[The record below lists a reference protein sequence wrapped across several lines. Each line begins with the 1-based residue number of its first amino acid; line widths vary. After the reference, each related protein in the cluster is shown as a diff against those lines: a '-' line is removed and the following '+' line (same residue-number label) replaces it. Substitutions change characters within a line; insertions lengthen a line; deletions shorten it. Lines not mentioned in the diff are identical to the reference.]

1 MMRWVA
7 SRNSTSQM
15 TGRQGLLTKLLKD
28 AMKSAA
34 DFPAKTVGSRFA
46 DKLKR
51 PSCHNGVISQNK
63 ESGQY
68 AHTSYPAPMRAGCQ
82 FLISPCRIGTRAP
95 ADEEFCNHDGDA
107 ENEHANQV
115 YKDNAALRDSRSQT
129 GNARYCLNRLRS
141 LPRQV

>member
-1 MMRWVA
+1 MGGQQEQHQPDDRTPGVA
-7 SRNSTSQM
+7 DKAVEGCDEIGCRLP
-15 TGRQGLLTKLLKD
+15 G
-28 AMKSAA
+28 
-34 DFPAKTVGSRFA
+34 KTVGSRFA

-115 YKDNAALRDSRSQT
+115 YKDKCRTSVIPGLKRETPDVT
-129 GNARYCLNRLRS
+129 
-141 LPRQV
+141 